1 MVILYIVI
9 LIIGFIGL
17 IKGADIFV
25 DGSCGVARIFHVS
38 GLIIGLTIV
47 ALGTSAPEMAVSIL
61 ASIQGSNEIA
71 VSNVIGSNLFNLL
84 MVLGF
89 CSIIKPLPVDDPVRK
104 RDFPICL
111 LSVVA
116 IFIVTAIKV
125 LPFKFIG
132 MPMSDNVGILPR
144 AAGIVLLIAFTIYL
158 GSLVMD
164 AMKNPDDSRE
174 EATMPMWKC
183 IVFIIIGL
191 VLIVAGGKAVVYGAQ
206 NLARAMGLTETLIG
220 LTVVAIGTSL
230 PELVTSITAAKKG
243 ETGMAVGNVVGS
255 NIYNVMFILGISSA
269 IHPMPVNVASVWDFA
284 ILIAICIISWIFAA
298 SNSEIRRREGII
310 MVASYVADMI
320 FACLR

>member
-1 MVILYIVI
+1 MVVLYIAI
-9 LIIGFIGL
+9 LVVGFIGL

-84 MVLGF
+84 VVLGICAVF
-89 CSIIKPLPVDDPVRK
+89 KPLPVDDAVRK

-111 LSVVA
+111 ISIVFVFL
-116 IFIVTAIKV
+116 VTAIKV
-125 LPFKFIG
+125 LPVKFIG
-132 MPMSDNVGILPR
+132 MPMTENVGILHR
-144 AAGIVLLIAFTIYL
+144 IAGIILLISFFIYL
-158 GSLVMD
+158 GSLVVE
-164 AMKNPDDSRE
+164 AAKNPDDSRE

-191 VLIVAGGKAVVYGAQ
+191 MLIVAGGKAVVYGAQ

-255 NIYNVMFILGISSA
+255 NIYNVMFILGISST
-269 IHPMPVNVASVWDFA
+269 IHPMPVNVATVWDFA
-284 ILIAICIISWIFAA
+284 ILIVICVISWIFAT

-310 MVASYVADMI
+310 MVLCYVADMI